1 MNTYL
6 IIAGALVIL
15 ALAIYA
21 GYLHWLLRRQR
32 RRQAAARTSAAGV
45 HTVDPGAGRPDS
57 ERVVASGKGI
67 YLVAEAILDDKL
79 THTEGCLRICAMAGS
94 LPDHKDFREQY
105 PVFYR
110 VAEATAHIPI
120 LDDWHALDDDTQRRL
135 DKERR
140 AVEAEHG
147 GDIIQAARHLKER
160 YLSAWQQ

>member
-15 ALAIYA
+15 SLAAYA

-32 RRQAAARTSAAGV
+32 STARASAGDV
-45 HTVDPGAGRPDS
+45 HTVDPGGSDNDH
-57 ERVVASGKGI
+57 VVASGKGI

-94 LPDHKDFREQY
+94 LQDHEGFRDHYQ
-105 PVFYR
+105 VFYR

-120 LDDWHALDDDTQRRL
+120 LDDWHALDADTRRRL

-140 AVEAEHG
+140 AVEAEYA
-147 GDIIQAARHLKER
+147 DEIIRAARQLKER
-160 YLSAWQQ
+160 YLSEWRK